1 MVSLTVKYP
10 LFLTPSLRHPKLSY
24 LFKKKLSFL
33 KNFEIWT
40 SNFFR
45 TWFGLFT
52 LFPCSPIF
60 GGKEREMMWMLPW
73 IMDLWIYCDILL
85 YLVAWLPQRPSSA
98 EIVDATIASIVIF
111 TMRCTTANDHN
122 RTGNADHDIPF
133 TCGLELILYVYA
145 PLAVIICLFF
155 GNYNSKF
162 KKNPKISKI
171 FKYSQ
176 NFHWPGVYNIKH
188 NLVRSCFQ
196 FWL

>member
-1 MVSLTVKYP
+1 
-10 LFLTPSLRHPKLSY
+10 
-24 LFKKKLSFL
+24 
-33 KNFEIWT
+33 
-40 SNFFR
+40 
-45 TWFGLFT
+45 
-52 LFPCSPIF
+52 
-60 GGKEREMMWMLPW
+60 MLPW

-171 FKYSQ
+171 FKIFKYSQ

-196 FWL
+196 FWLSKSALCVTKFREKKNVFFSQNFVTLVADFGPKHDLTRSCFILITFFLCEFAENKMADPTWRKT